1 MVVLLLGSVRNYL
14 KSTENGVTDFWDT
27 VKPFFTDKGKCGSNR
42 IMLSNNGN
50 STDNPQ
56 EVVSTFNE
64 YFVNV
69 ASDIG
74 KPDTVTEEMN
84 VQTIVNTHANHPSV
98 RWILSH
104 GNINSS
110 FQFDTVTPETVFKK
124 LQGLHPRKATG
135 PDNIPPR
142 LMKAGAEQLCLHH

>member
-1 MVVLLLGSVRNYL
+1 
-14 KSTENGVTDFWDT
+14 
-27 VKPFFTDKGKCGSNR
+27 
-42 IMLSNNGN
+42 MLSNNGN
-50 STDNPQ
+50 SIDNPQ

-98 RWILSH
+98 RWILS
-104 GNINSS
+104 NDSVNSS
-110 FQFDTVTPETVFKK
+110 FQFDILTPETVC
-124 LQGLHPRKATG
+124 
-135 PDNIPPR
+135 
-142 LMKAGAEQLCLHH
+142 MKNN